1 MIQRKKYKYQGLNG
15 SIISTILL
23 EGINKIELLELKAD
37 EGMILT
43 DGINRTKTAL
53 IPIENLDKW
62 SEVQDNLE

>member
-15 SIISTILL
+15 NIISTVLL
-23 EGINKIELLELKAD
+23 SGIAKIELLELIAED
-37 EGMILT
+37 GMILT
-43 DGINRTKTAL
+43 DGINHVPSVL

>member
-1 MIQRKKYKYQGLNG
+1 MIQRKKYRYQGLNG

-23 EGINKIELLELKAD
+23 ENINKTELLELKAD

-43 DGINRTKTAL
+43 DGLNYVKSVL

-62 SEVQDNLE
+62 SEVQDILK